1 MSKFVAD
8 QPSLDIDDRPSAERA
23 GLLVAEGAD
32 WSAAA

>member
-1 MSKFVAD
+1 MSKFLVD
-8 QPSLDIDDRPSAERA
+8 QPSLGIDDRPSAERG